1 MAEHWRKLF
10 DKDNKNLGAW
20 DLEVDGKFTQV
31 IVTIDSFFQ
40 DVLVGSMGKENKV
53 FVKLKEFQKPMI
65 CNPTN
70 FKRLSK
76 FFDTFD
82 KDMFLGKQIVL
93 GVEKV
98 NSPEGQVDALRFSTR
113 AIPNQTTATTLP
125 VISDFDKALSSV
137 SKGSITIEKI
147 LAKYTVSA
155 EQLKQLQDAVQG

>member
-20 DLEVDGKFTQV
+20 DLEVDGKFVQV
-31 IVTIDSFFQ
+31 VVTIDSFFN

-53 FVKLKEFQKPMI
+53 FVRFKEYKKPMI

-70 FKRLSK
+70 FKRLTK

-82 KDMFLGKQIVL
+82 KDQYIGKKIIL

-98 NSPEGQVDALRFSTR
+98 SSPEGQVDALRFSTR
-113 AIPNQTTATTLP
+113 KIPTDGEKQLPAIDEAVFP
-125 VISDFDKALSSV
+125 KALESV
-137 SKGSITIEKI
+137 KNKVTTIDSIK
-147 LAKYTVSA
+147 AKYSLTDD
-155 EQLKQLQDAVQG
+155 QLKQLQDVV

>member
-20 DLEVDGKFTQV
+20 DLETDGKFTQV
-31 IVTIDSFFQ
+31 VVTIDSFFN

-53 FVKLKEFQKPMI
+53 FVKLKEFAKPMI

-70 FKRLSK
+70 FKRLTK

-82 KDMFLGKQIVL
+82 KDQYIGKKIVL

-98 NSPEGQVDALRFSTR
+98 NSPEGMVDALRFSTR
-113 AIPNQTTATTLP
+113 AIPQEQSATLP
-125 VISDFDKALSSV
+125 IITDFDKALASV
-137 SKGSITIEKI
+137 SKGSITVDKI
-147 LAKYTVSA
+147 LQKYTVTA
-155 EQLKQLQDAVQG
+155 DQLKQLNDAVQG